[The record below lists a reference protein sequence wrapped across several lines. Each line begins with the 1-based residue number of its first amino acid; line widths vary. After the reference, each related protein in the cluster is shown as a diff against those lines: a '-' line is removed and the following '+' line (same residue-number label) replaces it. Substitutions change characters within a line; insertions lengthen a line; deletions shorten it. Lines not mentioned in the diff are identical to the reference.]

1 MFMPKSIESTPFTT
15 SSGESKWLLE
25 LEKSNGPRP
34 SQGLSN
40 DLNRL
45 DNSILV
51 RIDSTFDRYLETFSR
66 HFYQDDNC
74 KYRHTNKQTNKQI
87 NKQTN

>member
-1 MFMPKSIESTPFTT
+1 MPKSIESTPFTT

-25 LEKSNGPRP
+25 LEKSNGPHP

-45 DNSILV
+45 DENILAK
-51 RIDSTFDRYLETFSR
+51 IDSAFDKYLETFSR
-66 HFYQDDNC
+66 QFYQDDNC
-74 KYRHTNKQTNKQI
+74 ES
-87 NKQTN
+87 